1 MARIAAAVC
10 FAIGWVLL
18 AVRLTRQK
26 NKAIKEKSNTM
37 LGYLA
42 AAFQFA
48 GLMFLLAAS
57 I

>member
-10 FAIGWVLL
+10 FAIGCVLL